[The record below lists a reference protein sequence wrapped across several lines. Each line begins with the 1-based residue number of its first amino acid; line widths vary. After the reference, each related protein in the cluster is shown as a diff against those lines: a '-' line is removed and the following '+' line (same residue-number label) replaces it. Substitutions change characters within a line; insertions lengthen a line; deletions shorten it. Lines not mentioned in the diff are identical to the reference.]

1 MNNSQTLP
9 EATFKSLPI
18 RSFYSTT
25 GQRILKEAIA
35 PVLALSSSYDRLT
48 GYFTVQSLVSVASGI
63 EKLYRS
69 KGKMRLVIGIHDV
82 QGDLLAAQA
91 LGNLLPS
98 ELVEDR
104 QQSFLKEVG
113 ELTDLTTKSA
123 IAGVAWMLRLGLLE
137 VRVAAPKTNQGIYHQ
152 KRMIFRDTE
161 GNVIAGTGSL
171 NETIGGL
178 YNVEEMQFSFSWK
191 GSEDPTQDL
200 VESFENI
207 WNGLE
212 EDIEIIPLSEAFANQ
227 LLEKLGDFPNPLTAS
242 ELGAEPNSLFTE
254 VIKLVRESPTYAP
267 FNLSNAALY
276 PHQERVFSESLSRW
290 PIRVMLADEVGLGK
304 TLEAGIVISYMI
316 RMRFV
321 ENVTILCPAGLMRQ
335 WQEEMQRHFGLD
347 FWIYESSSKSYI
359 SPKSERIL
367 LNQNAKKS
375 SLPKLKLISAQ
386 WARQN
391 QEKFID
397 VLPEM
402 LVVDEAHAARV
413 NIDQYGSK
421 STRLW
426 KLLDSVKNQIPH
438 LLLLT
443 ATPMQVH
450 ASEYHGLL
458 GLLGLP
464 QQWQKYKKYEDS
476 LRIISKGSESI
487 AMNEAKIL
495 SDLLLS
501 SFEAYAWLPTLLSQE
516 ELLLIMELRQAQS
529 EKSTSAAIVV
539 QRNLEIFKNILTKV
553 HPAHLLTCRN
563 TKSGLK
569 PFGYRFP
576 DRNFSSPKIMMS
588 GNLEKYEWAVESYL
602 SNAYG
607 KTEESLKPAGRFP
620 IGFAKSGFYQRLV
633 SSLYASRSSLNKRYA
648 KLISIEKALVESDS
662 DVLNRILLDFDI
674 DDEDLNTDEFSD
686 MTLRMSSQQELDKV
700 LSNVK
705 NAVKLETSYI
715 LELLK
720 ILDDL
725 GENIEDSDPKFEVAM
740 ELLETLLAEG
750 PVLIFSRYTDT
761 LEGFLELFS
770 KSELSSNVKGYAL
783 YTGGDAWI
791 QTDIGRVQATKSD
804 VTDAL
809 NSGSISAIFC
819 SDAASEGLN
828 LQFAKSLINLDVPWN
843 PARLEQRIGRIARLG
858 QKATEVNIVNLWYPE
873 SIEAKMYTRLLS
885 RRSDY
890 EIAVGE
896 AADIFSDS
904 IRNELRMKFSG
915 EQVNAPN
922 EFVELQ
928 RVREDYQRLALEK
941 IWQSSGLLPPISTK
955 MREDLIEFLRLA
967 SQKFENSSYQVQLS
981 AEPGTSSSFTLLHE
995 VFDEVSVSLS
1005 LPKDSDENTL
1015 CGIMHSEK
1023 LVAFAVRNQLGKLR
1037 IVKVMSL
1044 GRMFKSTLLTDQL
1057 HDEDFHGSE
1066 FDSSNLRTRVQQ
1078 FLREQS
1084 NVPNHSLAVV
1094 PFGGIF
1100 MPWNEEVQIDYKI
1113 LDLCGLAVTLTP

>member
-1 MNNSQTLP
+1 MNNLESLA
-9 EATFKSLPI
+9 EGNFKSLPI

-35 PVLALSSSYDRLT
+35 PVLALSTSYDRLT

-69 KGKMRLVIGIHDV
+69 QGKMRLVIGIHDV

-91 LGNLLPS
+91 LGDLLPS
-98 ELVEDR
+98 EMVKLR
-104 QQSFLKEVG
+104 QESFLREVG

-152 KRMIFRDTE
+152 KRMIFRDIE

-191 GSEDPTQDL
+191 SSDDPTHDL

-207 WNGLE
+207 WNGIE
-212 EDIEIIPLSEAFANQ
+212 EDIEVIPLSEAFATQ
-227 LLEKLGDFPNPLTAS
+227 LLEKLGDFPNPLSTS
-242 ELGAEPNSLFTE
+242 EIEIEPNSLFSE
-254 VIKLVRESPTYAP
+254 ILKLIRDSPTYAP

-304 TLEAGIVISYMI
+304 TLEAGIVISYMV

-321 ENVTILCPAGLMRQ
+321 EDVTILCPAGLMRQ
-335 WQEEMQRHFGLD
+335 WQEEMHRHFGLD
-347 FWIYESSSKSYI
+347 FWIYESSSKSYL
-359 SPKSERIL
+359 SPKGDRIL
-367 LNQNAKKS
+367 GDQGSKKS
-375 SLPKLKLISAQ
+375 SLPRMKLISAQ

-391 QEKFID
+391 EEKFTD
-397 VLPEM
+397 ALPEM

-426 KLLDSVKNQIPH
+426 KLLDSIKNRVPH

-476 LRIISKGSESI
+476 LRIISADSNVI
-487 AMNEAKIL
+487 ALNEAKIL

-501 SFEAYAWLPTLLSQE
+501 SFESYAWLPTLLSQE
-516 ELLLIMELRQAQS
+516 ELLLIMELRQAQA
-529 EKSTSAAIVV
+529 EQSTTAALVI
-539 QRNLEIFKNILTKV
+539 QRNLEIFRNILTKV

-576 DRNFSSPKIMMS
+576 NRNFSSPKIKMS

-633 SSLYASRSSLNKRYA
+633 SSLYASRSSLNKRVS
-648 KLISIEKALVESDS
+648 KLVAIEKALVDSDS
-662 DVLNRILLDFDI
+662 DILNQILLDFDI

-686 MTLRMSSQQELDKV
+686 LTLQVTSQKELEKV
-700 LSNVK
+700 LGNVK
-705 NAVKLETSYI
+705 SAVKLETSYI
-715 LELLK
+715 AELLT
-720 ILDDL
+720 ILDQL
-725 GENIEDSDPKFEVAM
+725 GENVEDSDPKFEVAM
-740 ELLETLLAEG
+740 EVLENLLPEG

-770 KSELSSNVKGYAL
+770 KSELSTSVRGYAL

-791 QTDIGRVQATKSD
+791 QTEMGRVRATKSD

-858 QKATEVNIVNLWYPE
+858 QKAAEVNIVNLWYPE

-890 EIAVGE
+890 ELAVGE

-915 EQVNAPN
+915 EQINTPN

-928 RVREDYQRLALEK
+928 RVREDFQRLALEK
-941 IWQSSGLLPPISTK
+941 IWQSSGQLPPVSTK
-955 MREDLIEFLRLA
+955 MREDLIEFIRIA
-967 SQKFENSSYQVQLS
+967 TQKMDNSNYQDRLS
-981 AEPGTSSSFTLLHE
+981 AEPGTSISFTLLHE
-995 VFDEVSVSLS
+995 VFDELSVALS
-1005 LPKDSDENTL
+1005 LPTKTDDYTL
-1015 CGIMHSEK
+1015 CGVMNSEK
-1023 LVAFAVRNQLGKLR
+1023 LVAFVAKSKLGRFRL
-1037 IVKVMSL
+1037 IKVMSL
-1044 GRMFKSTLLTDQL
+1044 GRMLKSTLQANQL
-1057 HDEDFHGSE
+1057 NEEDFYGTE
-1066 FDSSNLRTRVQQ
+1066 FDFSNIGIRIQQ
-1078 FLREQS
+1078 FMKEQS
-1084 NVPNHSLAVV
+1084 NIPNHSLASV
-1094 PFGGIF
+1094 PFGGMF
-1100 MPWNEEVQIDYKI
+1100 MPWNEEVQIEYKI
-1113 LDLCGLAVTLTP
+1113 SDFCRLAVTLTP